1 MKLEQLQEIAHKNLQ
16 LNWSEDVGYVFVEPS
31 PFVEG
36 EYEIIVPA
44 VWPAQCEVNLSW
56 KWAVHMAL
64 KGEKCFEEIVSMPL
78 MKYSFALSRLMAEM
92 EQLVLLATSFVKA
105 HEGLSQKEYA
115 GEVMNNDHFAM
126 IM

>member
-1 MKLEQLQEIAHKNLQ
+1 M
-16 LNWSEDVGYVFVEPS
+16 NWSKSKGYVFVAPS
-31 PFVEG
+31 IFEG
-36 EYEIIVPA
+36 EYEVVRPTT
-44 VWPAQCEVNLSW
+44 WPYNCDVILSYA
-56 KWAVHMAL
+56 WAVHMAQL
-64 KGEKCFEEIVSMPL
+64 QEEAFASISGTPL